1 MFARDGT
8 YDDVA
13 GNPQIVFRQG
23 EVFARHGTTNE
34 RWNQADI
41 ERVRKHIATA
51 MKEAW
56 WAEREEDQRRREAI
70 AQGSAQ
76 VVARPLTNF
85 TWRVDAATFDA
96 ATLELLRSNDDIP
109 IRRLLNEAVADAGI
123 AVRAGDFDDLTTI
136 ISRIVAIG
144 AQAIAY
150 QRPQW
155 SNEALE
161 TLARIYRFG
170 FDAHGHQRN
179 DGTSEDLWLVILEH
193 VLALGALATRKH
205 DWEAVRALAITPPGG
220 DSEYYASW
228 LRHAFT
234 MAARSQRLDDAK
246 PLVTRAAEPRR
257 RDPSPPTRHRRR
269 QSGRHHEHLPVR
281 HLGRACHHRRH
292 PRHDWRKLVSEL
304 RTLLHNAQRTSGQA
318 AALR

>member
-1 MFARDGT
+1 MGRT
-8 YDDVA
+8 
-13 GNPQIVFRQG
+13 
-23 EVFARHGTTNE
+23 
-34 RWNQADI
+34 
-41 ERVRKHIATA
+41 
-51 MKEAW
+51 
-56 WAEREEDQRRREAI
+56 EEDQRRREAI

-161 TLARIYRFG
+161 TLARIYRFS

-246 PLVTRAAEPRR
+246 PLVTRAAEQASARSQPS
-257 RDPSPPTRHRRR
+257 DPTSPPT
-269 QSGRHHEHLPVR
+269 V
-281 HLGRACHHRRH
+281 
-292 PRHDWRKLVSEL
+292 
-304 RTLLHNAQRTSGQA
+304 RTSSRAFASSTSWPCLPSSPPPTTRLAEAGIRTSHASTQCTA
-318 AALR
+318 NQRSSSCSPMTRCVVPFSHYPT